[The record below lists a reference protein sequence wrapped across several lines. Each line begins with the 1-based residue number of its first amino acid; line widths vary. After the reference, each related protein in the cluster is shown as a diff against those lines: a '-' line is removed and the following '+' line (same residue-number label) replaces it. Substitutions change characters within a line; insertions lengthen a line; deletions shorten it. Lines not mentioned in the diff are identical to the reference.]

1 MARHFSRRHETSG
14 AWAGGRGLCA
24 HKNRHHPIGAT
35 DRSASHATLKPGAV
49 GPSIVRCA
57 LDTSTTII
65 PAPRVGM
72 NVKALP
78 GEVARDLEWLYL
90 RAHAVPGMV
99 PGSCVCVS
107 GSPLSATWPT
117 ETRAREAR
125 RRRTPATSSSR
136 ATQPREVRAPPP
148 PRASNVCG
156 ESAWRALSRSC
167 AHSCAVRKPGRAN
180 MNGRAWR
187 RLSDA
192 SATLIRWKGGESR
205 R

>member
-1 MARHFSRRHETSG
+1 M
-14 AWAGGRGLCA
+14 CA
-24 HKNRHHPIGAT
+24 HKNRHHPIGAA
-35 DRSASHATLKPGAV
+35 DRSAAHATLEPGEV

-57 LDTSTTII
+57 LDASATII
-65 PAPRVGM
+65 SAPRVGM
-72 NVKALP
+72 RVKALS
-78 GEVARDLEWLYL
+78 GEVARDLERLYL
-90 RAHAVPGMV
+90 RAHAVPGKV
-99 PGSCVCVS
+99 PGSCVCAS
-107 GSPLSATWPT
+107 GSHLSAAWPT
-117 ETRAREAR
+117 ETRASEAR

-136 ATQPREVRAPPP
+136 ATQPSDVRVPPP

-167 AHSCAVRKPGRAN
+167 AHSCAVRKPGRVK